1 LEIPISAEV
10 RAEIRSGRTRPE
22 RKLAVCSGGIPLST
36 EDRAELLAV
45 LAADAD
51 AAIAERARGVLLT
64 VPPESFLA
72 ALARPDADLHLFK
85 YCAEH
90 VGEKPG
96 IADALAKNSACPA
109 PVVTRAARHLTS
121 AGIQALLDNMERLSA
136 DERLVAALAQSQAAS
151 PEQQAL
157 LAEIHKNEPIPAKDL
172 EEAAKE
178 AEPDPVK
185 RETLLKQV
193 SNMNVVQRL
202 TLALKGNR
210 EARMILIK
218 DPNKLVQRCVLQSPR
233 LTDMEV
239 EAFAKMTNLSEE
251 VFRVISLT
259 RKFIKSYVIMKN
271 LVNNP
276 KTPLD
281 ISLHLLPRLNAV
293 DLKMLTTNKN
303 IPDTLRSI
311 AVKTQRQRTISNLKA

>member
-1 LEIPISAEV
+1 V
-10 RAEIRSGRTRPE
+10 RAEIRSGHARPE
-22 RKLAVCSGGIPLST
+22 RKLAVCSGGISLSP

-51 AAIAERARGVLLT
+51 AAIAERASSVLVTL
-64 VPPESFLA
+64 PQESFLT
-72 ALARPDADLHLFK
+72 ALGRPDADVHLFR
-85 YCAEH
+85 YSAEQLAD
-90 VGEKPG
+90 KPG
-96 IADALAKNSACPA
+96 VADALAKNEACPA
-109 PVVTRAARHLTS
+109 ALVTRVARHLT
-121 AGIQALLDNMERLSA
+121 APGIQALLDNMERLSS
-136 DERLVAALAQSQAAS
+136 DEHLATALVQSQGATA
-151 PEQQAL
+151 EQQAL

-172 EEAAKE
+172 EDAVKD

-193 SNMNVVQRL
+193 AHMNVVQRL

-281 ISLHLLPRLNAV
+281 ISLHLIPRLNAN
-293 DLKMLTTNKN
+293 DLKLLTTNKN
-303 IPDTLRSI
+303 IPDTLRSV
-311 AVKTQRQRTISNLKA
+311 AVKMQRQRTIANLK

>member
-1 LEIPISAEV
+1 V
-10 RAEIRSGRTRPE
+10 RAGERSPSE
-22 RKLAVCSGGIPLST
+22 VV
-36 EDRAELLAV
+36 E
-45 LAADAD
+45 
-51 AAIAERARGVLLT
+51 
-64 VPPESFLA
+64 A
-72 ALARPDADLHLFK
+72 ALARI
-85 YCAEH
+85 AER
-90 VGEKPG
+90 
-96 IADALAKNSACPA
+96 D
-109 PVVTRAARHLTS
+109 
-121 AGIQALLDNMERLSA
+121 QALHAFCALDEDGARRQAKAIEQRL
-136 DERLVAALAQSQAAS
+136 AAGEDVGPLAGV
-151 PEQQAL
+151 
-157 LAEIHKNEPIPAKDL
+157 PIGVKDL
-172 EEAAKE
+172 EDAAKE

-193 SNMNVVQRL
+193 AHMNVVQRL

-239 EAFAKMTNLSEE
+239 EAFAKMTNLSDE

-281 ISLHLLPRLNAV
+281 ISLHLIPRLNAN
-293 DLKMLTTNKN
+293 DLKLLTTNKN
-303 IPDTLRSI
+303 IPDTLRSV
-311 AVKTQRQRTISNLKA
+311 AVKMQRQRTIANLK

>member
-1 LEIPISAEV
+1 M
-10 RAEIRSGRTRPE
+10 T
-22 RKLAVCSGGIPLST
+22 
-36 EDRAELLAV
+36 LL
-45 LAADAD
+45 
-51 AAIAERARGVLLT
+51 
-64 VPPESFLA
+64 PESFLVA
-72 ALARPDADLHLFK
+72 IGRPDADVHLFK
-85 YCAEH
+85 YSADQI
-90 VGEKPG
+90 GDKPG
-96 IADALAKNSACPA
+96 VADALAKNEACPA
-109 PVVTRAARHLTS
+109 ALVTRVARHLTA
-121 AGIQALLDNMERLSA
+121 AGIQALLGNMERLSSHEHLA
-136 DERLVAALAQSQAAS
+136 TALVQSQCATA
-151 PEQQAL
+151 EQQSL

-172 EEAAKE
+172 EDAAKE

-193 SNMNVVQRL
+193 AHMNVVQRL

-239 EAFAKMTNLSEE
+239 ESFAKMTNLSEE

-281 ISLHLLPRLNAV
+281 ISLHLLPRLNAN
-293 DLKMLTTNKN
+293 DLKLLTTNKN

-311 AVKTQRQRTISNLKA
+311 AVKTQRQRTISTLK

>member
-1 LEIPISAEV
+1 M
-10 RAEIRSGRTRPE
+10 RAEIRSGHARSE
-22 RKLAVCSGGIPLST
+22 RKLAVCSGGISLSP
-36 EDRAELLAV
+36 EDRAELLSV
-45 LAADAD
+45 LAVDAD
-51 AAIAERARGVLLT
+51 EAIAERARSVLVTL
-64 VPPESFLA
+64 PPESFLA
-72 ALARPDADLHLFK
+72 ALGRTDADVHLFK
-85 YCAEH
+85 YCADQI
-90 VGEKPG
+90 GEKPG
-96 IADALAKNSACPA
+96 VADALAKNEACPA
-109 PVVTRAARHLTS
+109 AVITRVARHLTAS
-121 AGIQALLDNMERLSA
+121 GIQALLDNMERLSS
-136 DERLVAALAQSQAAS
+136 DEHLAMALMQSQGAS
-151 PEQQAL
+151 VEQQAL

-172 EEAAKE
+172 EDAAKD

-185 RETLLKQV
+185 RETLLRQV
-193 SNMNVVQRL
+193 SHMNVVQRL

-239 EAFAKMTNLSEE
+239 EAFAKMTNLSDE

-259 RKFIKSYVIMKN
+259 RKFMKSYVIMKN

-281 ISLHLLPRLNAV
+281 ISLHLLPRLNAN
-293 DLKMLTTNKN
+293 DLKLLTTNKN

-311 AVKTQRQRTISNLKA
+311 AVKMQRQRTISALK

>member
-1 LEIPISAEV
+1 M
-10 RAEIRSGRTRPE
+10 RAEIRSGHARPE
-22 RKLAVCSGGIPLST
+22 RKLAVCSGGISLSP

-51 AAIAERARGVLLT
+51 AAIAERARSVLVTL
-64 VPPESFLA
+64 PQESFLT
-72 ALARPDADLHLFK
+72 ALGRPDADAHLFR
-85 YCAEH
+85 YSAEQLAD
-90 VGEKPG
+90 KPG
-96 IADALAKNSACPA
+96 VADALAKNEACPA
-109 PVVTRAARHLTS
+109 VLVTRVARHLT
-121 AGIQALLDNMERLSA
+121 AQGIQALLDNMERLSS
-136 DERLVAALAQSQAAS
+136 DEHLAVALVQSQGATA
-151 PEQQAL
+151 EQQAL
-157 LAEIHKNEPIPAKDL
+157 LAEVHKNEPIPAKDL
-172 EEAAKE
+172 EDAAKE

-193 SNMNVVQRL
+193 AHMNVVQRL

-239 EAFAKMTNLSEE
+239 ESFAKMTNLSEE

-281 ISLHLLPRLNAV
+281 ISLHLIPRLNAN
-293 DLKMLTTNKN
+293 DLKLLTTNKN

-311 AVKTQRQRTISNLKA
+311 AVKMQRQRTIANLK

>member
-1 LEIPISAEV
+1 V
-10 RAEIRSGRTRPE
+10 RAEIRSGHARPE
-22 RKLAVCSGGIPLST
+22 RKLAVCSGGISLSP

-51 AAIAERARGVLLT
+51 AAIAERAKSVLVTL
-64 VPPESFLA
+64 PPESFLMA
-72 ALARPDADLHLFK
+72 IGRPDADVHLFK
-85 YCAEH
+85 YSADQI
-90 VGEKPG
+90 GDKPG
-96 IADALAKNSACPA
+96 VADALAKNEACPA
-109 PVVTRAARHLTS
+109 ALVTRVARHLTA
-121 AGIQALLDNMERLSA
+121 AGIQALLDNMERLSSHEHLA
-136 DERLVAALAQSQAAS
+136 TALVQSQCATA
-151 PEQQAL
+151 EQQSL

-172 EEAAKE
+172 EDAAKE

-193 SNMNVVQRL
+193 AHMNVVQRL

-239 EAFAKMTNLSEE
+239 ESFAKMTNLSEE

-259 RKFIKSYVIMKN
+259 RKFMKSYVIMKN

-281 ISLHLLPRLNAV
+281 ISLHLIPRLNAN
-293 DLKMLTTNKN
+293 DLKLLTTNKN
-303 IPDTLRSI
+303 IPDTLRSV
-311 AVKTQRQRTISNLKA
+311 AVKMQRQRTISTLK

>member
-1 LEIPISAEV
+1 V
-10 RAEIRSGRTRPE
+10 RAEIRSGHARPE
-22 RKLAVCSGGIPLST
+22 RKLAVCSGGISLSP

-51 AAIAERARGVLLT
+51 EGIAERARSVLVTL
-64 VPPESFLA
+64 PLESFLA
-72 ALARPDADLHLFK
+72 ALGRPDADAHLFK
-85 YCAEH
+85 YCADQI
-90 VGEKPG
+90 GEKPG
-96 IADALAKNSACPA
+96 VADALAKHEACPA
-109 PVVTRAARHLTS
+109 ALVTRVARYLT
-121 AGIQALLDNMERLSA
+121 AVGIQALLDNMERLSS
-136 DERLVAALAQSQAAS
+136 DEHLATALVQSQGATA
-151 PEQQAL
+151 EQQAL

-172 EEAAKE
+172 EDAAKE

-193 SNMNVVQRL
+193 AHMNVVQRL

-239 EAFAKMTNLSEE
+239 ESFAKMTNLSEE

-281 ISLHLLPRLNAV
+281 ISLHLLPRLNAN
-293 DLKMLTTNKN
+293 DLKLLTTNKN

-311 AVKTQRQRTISNLKA
+311 AVKTQRQRTISTLK

>member
-1 LEIPISAEV
+1 
-10 RAEIRSGRTRPE
+10 
-22 RKLAVCSGGIPLST
+22 VCSGGISLSP

-51 AAIAERARGVLLT
+51 EGIAERARSVLVTL
-64 VPPESFLA
+64 PLESFLA
-72 ALARPDADLHLFK
+72 ALGRPDADAHLFK
-85 YCAEH
+85 YCADQI
-90 VGEKPG
+90 GEKPG
-96 IADALAKNSACPA
+96 VADALAKNEACPA
-109 PVVTRAARHLTS
+109 ALVTRVARYLT
-121 AGIQALLDNMERLSA
+121 AVGIQALLDNMERLSS
-136 DERLVAALAQSQAAS
+136 DEHLATALVQSQGATA
-151 PEQQAL
+151 EQQSL

-172 EEAAKE
+172 EDAAKD

-193 SNMNVVQRL
+193 AHMNVVQRL

-239 EAFAKMTNLSEE
+239 ESFAKMTNLSEE

-281 ISLHLLPRLNAV
+281 ISLHLITRLNAN
-293 DLKMLTTNKN
+293 DLKLLTTNKN

-311 AVKTQRQRTISNLKA
+311 AVKMQRQRTISTLK

>member
-1 LEIPISAEV
+1 M
-10 RAEIRSGRTRPE
+10 
-22 RKLAVCSGGIPLST
+22 CSGGISLSP

-51 AAIAERARGVLLT
+51 EGIAERARSVLVTL
-64 VPPESFLA
+64 PLESFLA
-72 ALARPDADLHLFK
+72 ALGRPDADAHLFK
-85 YCAEH
+85 YCADQI
-90 VGEKPG
+90 GEKPG
-96 IADALAKNSACPA
+96 VADALAKNEACPA
-109 PVVTRAARHLTS
+109 ALVTRVARYLT
-121 AGIQALLDNMERLSA
+121 AVGIQALLDNMERLSS
-136 DERLVAALAQSQAAS
+136 DEHLATALVQSQGATA
-151 PEQQAL
+151 EQQSL
-157 LAEIHKNEPIPAKDL
+157 LAEIHKNEPISAKDL
-172 EEAAKE
+172 EDAAKD

-193 SNMNVVQRL
+193 AHMNVVQRL

-239 EAFAKMTNLSEE
+239 ESFAKMTNLSEE

-281 ISLHLLPRLNAV
+281 ISLHLITRLNAN
-293 DLKMLTTNKN
+293 DLKLLTTNKN

-311 AVKTQRQRTISNLKA
+311 AVKMQRQRTISTLK

>member
-1 LEIPISAEV
+1 M
-10 RAEIRSGRTRPE
+10 
-22 RKLAVCSGGIPLST
+22 CSGGISLSP

-51 AAIAERARGVLLT
+51 EAIAERARSVLVTL
-64 VPPESFLA
+64 PQESFLT
-72 ALARPDADLHLFK
+72 ALGRPDADAHLFR
-85 YCAEH
+85 YCADQI
-90 VGEKPG
+90 GDKPG
-96 IADALAKNSACPA
+96 VADALAKNEACPA
-109 PVVTRAARHLTS
+109 ALVTRVARHLT
-121 AGIQALLDNMERLSA
+121 APGIQALLDNMERLSS
-136 DERLVAALAQSQAAS
+136 DEHLAMALVQSQGATA
-151 PEQQAL
+151 EQQAL
-157 LAEIHKNEPIPAKDL
+157 LAEIHKNEAIPAKDL
-172 EEAAKE
+172 EDAAKE

-193 SNMNVVQRL
+193 AHMNVVQRL

-239 EAFAKMTNLSEE
+239 ESFAKMTNLSEE

-281 ISLHLLPRLNAV
+281 ISLHLITRLNAN
-293 DLKMLTTNKN
+293 DLKLLTTNKN
-303 IPDTLRSI
+303 IPDTLRSV
-311 AVKTQRQRTISNLKA
+311 AVKMQRQRTISTLK

>member
-1 LEIPISAEV
+1 M
-10 RAEIRSGRTRPE
+10 
-22 RKLAVCSGGIPLST
+22 AVCSGGISLSP

-51 AAIAERARGVLLT
+51 ATIAERARNALVTL
-64 VPPESFLA
+64 PPESFVA
-72 ALARPDADLHLFK
+72 ALARPDADPHLFK
-85 YCAEH
+85 YCADN
-90 VGEKPG
+90 VAEKPSV
-96 IADALAKNSACPA
+96 ADTMAKNEACPTA
-109 PVVTRAARHLTS
+109 LVTRAARHLTA
-121 AGIQALLDNMERLSA
+121 AGIQALLDNMERLSS
-136 DERLVAALAQSQAAS
+136 DQHLVEALAQSQGAS
-151 PEQQAL
+151 KEQQAL
-157 LAEIHKNEPIPAKDL
+157 LAEIHKNEPIPVKDL

-193 SNMNVVQRL
+193 AHMNVVQRL

-239 EAFAKMTNLSEE
+239 ESFAKMTNLSDE

-259 RKFIKSYVIMKN
+259 RKFMKSYVIMKN
-271 LVNNP
+271 LVSNP

-281 ISLHLLPRLNAV
+281 ISLHLLPRLSAT
-293 DLKMLTTNKN
+293 DLKLLSTNKN

-311 AVKTQRQRTISNLKA
+311 ALKLQRQRTVSALK

>member
-1 LEIPISAEV
+1 V
-10 RAEIRSGRTRPE
+10 RAEIRSGHARPE
-22 RKLAVCSGGIPLST
+22 RKLAVCSGGISLSP

-51 AAIAERARGVLLT
+51 EAIAERARSVLVTL
-64 VPPESFLA
+64 PQESFLT
-72 ALARPDADLHLFK
+72 ALGRPDADAHLFR
-85 YCAEH
+85 YSAEQIAD
-90 VGEKPG
+90 KPG
-96 IADALAKNSACPA
+96 VADALAKNEACPA
-109 PVVTRAARHLTS
+109 ALVTRVARHLT
-121 AGIQALLDNMERLSA
+121 APGIQALLDNMERLSS
-136 DERLVAALAQSQAAS
+136 DEHLATALVQSQGATA
-151 PEQQAL
+151 EQQAL

-172 EEAAKE
+172 EDAAKE
-178 AEPDPVK
+178 AEPDLVK

-193 SNMNVVQRL
+193 AHMNVVQRL

-239 EAFAKMTNLSEE
+239 ESFAKMTNLSEE

-259 RKFIKSYVIMKN
+259 RKFMKSYVIMKN

-281 ISLHLLPRLNAV
+281 ISLHLIPRLNAN
-293 DLKMLTTNKN
+293 DLKLLTTNKN
-303 IPDTLRSI
+303 IPDTLRSV
-311 AVKTQRQRTISNLKA
+311 AVKMQRQRTISTLK

>member
-1 LEIPISAEV
+1 V
-10 RAEIRSGRTRPE
+10 RAEIRSGRARPE
-22 RKLAVCSGGIPLST
+22 RKLAVCAGGISLSL

-45 LAADAD
+45 LVADAD
-51 AAIAERARGVLLT
+51 EAIAERARGILVTLP
-64 VPPESFLA
+64 VESFLA
-72 ALARPDADLHLFK
+72 ALGRTDADPHLFK

-90 VGEKPG
+90 ASDKPG
-96 IADALAKNSACPA
+96 IADALAKNEACPA
-109 PVVTRAARHLTS
+109 ALVTRAARHLTA
-121 AGIQALLDNMERLSA
+121 AGIQALLDNMERLSS
-136 DERLVAALAQSQAAS
+136 DDHLAAAMVQSQGATA
-151 PEQQAL
+151 EQQAL

-178 AEPDPVK
+178 AEPDVAK
-185 RETLLKQV
+185 RETLVKQV
-193 SNMNVVQRL
+193 THMNVVQRL

-239 EAFAKMTNLSEE
+239 ESFAKMTNLSEE
-251 VFRVISLT
+251 VFRTISLT
-259 RKFIKSYVIMKN
+259 RKFMKSYVIMKN

-281 ISLHLLPRLNAV
+281 ISLHLLQRLNAN
-293 DLKMLTTNKN
+293 DLKLLTTNKN
-303 IPDTLRSI
+303 IPDTLRSV
-311 AVKTQRQRTISNLKA
+311 AVKMQRQRTVSTLK

>member
-1 LEIPISAEV
+1 V
-10 RAEIRSGRTRPE
+10 RAEIRSGHARPE
-22 RKLAVCSGGIPLST
+22 RKLAVCSGGISLSP
-36 EDRAELLAV
+36 EDRAELLTV

-51 AAIAERARGVLLT
+51 EAIAERARSVLVTL
-64 VPPESFLA
+64 PPESFLT
-72 ALARPDADLHLFK
+72 ALSRADTDAHLFK
-85 YCAEH
+85 YCAEQMSD
-90 VGEKPG
+90 KAG
-96 IADALAKNSACPA
+96 IADALAKNEASPT
-109 PVVTRAARHLTS
+109 VLVTRAARHLT
-121 AGIQALLDNMERLSA
+121 AIGIQALLDNMERLSS
-136 DERLVAALAQSQAAS
+136 DEHLVTALAQSQGATA
-151 PEQQAL
+151 EQQSL

-172 EEAAKE
+172 EDAVKE
-178 AEPDPVK
+178 AEPDPAK

-193 SNMNVVQRL
+193 AHMNVVQRL

-239 EAFAKMTNLSEE
+239 ESFAKMTNLSDE

-259 RKFIKSYVIMKN
+259 RKFMKSYVIVKN
-271 LVNNP
+271 LCNNP

-281 ISLHLLPRLNAV
+281 ISLHLIPRLNAN
-293 DLKMLTTNKN
+293 DLKLLTTNKN

-311 AVKTQRQRTISNLKA
+311 AVKTVRQRTISALK

>member
-1 LEIPISAEV
+1 
-10 RAEIRSGRTRPE
+10 
-22 RKLAVCSGGIPLST
+22 VCAGGISLSP

-51 AAIAERARGVLLT
+51 GTIAEQARSVLVTLL
-64 VPPESFLA
+64 PETFLA
-72 ALARPDADLHLFK
+72 ALGRPDADEHLFK
-85 YCAEH
+85 YSADQI
-90 VGEKPG
+90 GDKPG
-96 IADALAKNSACPA
+96 IADALAKNGACPA
-109 PVVTRAARHLTS
+109 VLVTRVARHLT
-121 AGIQALLDNMERLSA
+121 ATGIQALLDNMERLSS
-136 DERLVAALAQSQAAS
+136 DDRLAMALVQSQAATA
-151 PEQQAL
+151 EQQAL

-172 EEAAKE
+172 EDAAKD

-185 RETLLKQV
+185 RETLLKQIAH
-193 SNMNVVQRL
+193 MNVVQRL

-281 ISLHLLPRLNAV
+281 ISLHLLPRLNAN
-293 DLKMLTTNKN
+293 DLKLLTTNKN

-311 AVKTQRQRTISNLKA
+311 AVKTQRQRTVANLK

>member
-1 LEIPISAEV
+1 M
-10 RAEIRSGRTRPE
+10 
-22 RKLAVCSGGIPLST
+22 
-36 EDRAELLAV
+36 ELLAV

-51 AAIAERARGVLLT
+51 GTIAERARSVLVTLL
-64 VPPESFLA
+64 PETFLA
-72 ALARPDADLHLFK
+72 ALGRPDADEHLFK
-85 YCAEH
+85 YSADQI
-90 VGEKPG
+90 GDKPG
-96 IADALAKNSACPA
+96 IADALAKNGACPA
-109 PVVTRAARHLTS
+109 ALVTRVARHLT
-121 AGIQALLDNMERLSA
+121 ATGIQALLDNMERLSS
-136 DERLVAALAQSQAAS
+136 DDRLAMALVQSQAATA
-151 PEQQAL
+151 EQQAL

-172 EEAAKE
+172 EDAAKD

-185 RETLLKQV
+185 RETLLKQIAH
-193 SNMNVVQRL
+193 MNVVQRL

-281 ISLHLLPRLNAV
+281 ISLHLLPRLNAN
-293 DLKMLTTNKN
+293 DLKLLTTNKN

-311 AVKTQRQRTISNLKA
+311 AVKTQRQRTVANLK

>member
-1 LEIPISAEV
+1 M
-10 RAEIRSGRTRPE
+10 
-22 RKLAVCSGGIPLST
+22 CSGGISLSP

-51 AAIAERARGVLLT
+51 AAIAERARGVLVTLS
-64 VPPESFLA
+64 PESFLVA
-72 ALARPDADLHLFK
+72 IGRPDADAHLFK
-85 YCAEH
+85 YSADQI
-90 VGEKPG
+90 GDKPG
-96 IADALAKNSACPA
+96 VADALAKNEACPA
-109 PVVTRAARHLTS
+109 ALVTRVARHLTA
-121 AGIQALLDNMERLSA
+121 AGIQGLLDHMERLSSDGHLA
-136 DERLVAALAQSQAAS
+136 VALAQSQGATA
-151 PEQQAL
+151 EQQAL

-172 EEAAKE
+172 EDAAKD

-193 SNMNVVQRL
+193 AHMNVVQRL

-239 EAFAKMTNLSEE
+239 ESFAKMTNLSEE

-281 ISLHLLPRLNAV
+281 ISLHLIPRLNAN
-293 DLKMLTTNKN
+293 DLKLLTTNKN

-311 AVKTQRQRTISNLKA
+311 AVKMQRQRTVNSK

>member
-1 LEIPISAEV
+1 M
-10 RAEIRSGRTRPE
+10 
-22 RKLAVCSGGIPLST
+22 
-36 EDRAELLAV
+36 ELLAV

-51 AAIAERARGVLLT
+51 AAIAERARSVLVTLQREDFLT
-64 VPPESFLA
+64 ALGRPEA
-72 ALARPDADLHLFK
+72 DAHLFK
-85 YCAEH
+85 YCAEQI
-90 VGEKPG
+90 GEKPG
-96 IADALAKNSACPA
+96 IADALAKNEACPPA
-109 PVVTRAARHLTS
+109 LVTSVARHLTAS
-121 AGIQALLDNMERLSA
+121 GIQTLLDNMERLSSDDHLA
-136 DERLVAALAQSQAAS
+136 TALAQSQGATA
-151 PEQQAL
+151 EQQAL

-172 EEAAKE
+172 EDAAKD

-193 SNMNVVQRL
+193 AHMTVVQRL

-239 EAFAKMTNLSEE
+239 EAFAKMTNLSDE

-259 RKFIKSYVIMKN
+259 RKFMKSYVIVKN

-281 ISLHLLPRLNAV
+281 ISLHLITRLNAN
-293 DLKMLTTNKN
+293 DLKLLTTNKN
-303 IPDTLRSI
+303 IPETLRSI
-311 AVKTQRQRTISNLKA
+311 AVKMQRQRTIAGLK

>member
-1 LEIPISAEV
+1 M
-10 RAEIRSGRTRPE
+10 
-22 RKLAVCSGGIPLST
+22 
-36 EDRAELLAV
+36 

-51 AAIAERARGVLLT
+51 AAISERAKSVLVTL
-64 VPPESFLA
+64 PPESFLMA
-72 ALARPDADLHLFK
+72 IGRPDADVHLFK
-85 YCAEH
+85 YSADQI
-90 VGEKPG
+90 GDKPG
-96 IADALAKNSACPA
+96 VADALAKNEACPA
-109 PVVTRAARHLTS
+109 ALVTRVARHLTA
-121 AGIQALLDNMERLSA
+121 AGIQALLDNMERLSS
-136 DERLVAALAQSQAAS
+136 DEHLAVALVQSQGATA
-151 PEQQAL
+151 EQQSL

-172 EEAAKE
+172 EDAAKE

-193 SNMNVVQRL
+193 AHMNVVQRL

-239 EAFAKMTNLSEE
+239 ESFAKMTNLSEE

-259 RKFIKSYVIMKN
+259 RKFMKSYVIMKN

-281 ISLHLLPRLNAV
+281 ISLHLIPRLNAN
-293 DLKMLTTNKN
+293 DLKLLTTNKN
-303 IPDTLRSI
+303 IPDTLRSV
-311 AVKTQRQRTISNLKA
+311 AVKMQRQRTISTLK